1 MREETDMSCKN
12 SEQAKVKFAERLK
25 ELRSEKGITQVQI
38 AAAIGVSK
46 GLISL
51 WENELREPTLSNL
64 IALADFYDV
73 SLDFLAGRTQ
83 D

>member
-1 MREETDMSCKN
+1 MSCKN
-12 SEQAKVKFAERLK
+12 SEQANVKFAERLK

>member
-1 MREETDMSCKN
+1 MSCKN
-12 SEQAKVKFAERLK
+12 SEQAKVKFAERMK

>member
-1 MREETDMSCKN
+1 MSCKN
-12 SEQAKVKFAERLK
+12 SEQAKVKFSERLK
-25 ELRSEKGITQVQI
+25 ELRSEKGVTQVQI